1 MKLINHS
8 GLRSLFA
15 VSLAT
20 SLAFAA
26 SSQAA
31 FVSYYVGTDSLVTLG
46 GSGRYAG
53 LPNPNAGKLTFLA
66 FPYPFR
72 IPVGNHY
79 HPKGLMNYVGD
90 NLGLEPDGTTL
101 TATAPHPSYYLPE
114 GNLPPLQLTFAS
126 GGLYNGKLV
135 SAPEAGNAFSFLTI
149 SDTQQLAGFAPGSP
163 QSILFNSSRGRWNG
177 SLTGTDVHLE
187 LVSLTP
193 GLNVG
198 STFTRNLFVDPG
210 DDQRLGDAFN
220 FTPTFWTEANA
231 TPGPYEAVFKLTDE
245 NGLFGD
251 SGNFEFRFNV
261 IPEPSSALLGA
272 LGALAL
278 LRRRR

>member
-1 MKLINHS
+1 MKSNHHS
-8 GLRSLFA
+8 RLRSLFA

-46 GSGRYAG
+46 GSGIYAG
-53 LPNPNAGKLTFLA
+53 LPNLNAGKLTFLYA
-66 FPYPFR
+66 HTYTDTPN
-72 IPVGNHY
+72 INHY
-79 HPKGLMNYVGD
+79 HSKGLMRYTGD
-90 NLGLEPDGTTL
+90 NLGAA
-101 TATAPHPSYYLPE
+101 TATEVNPNFYLPE
-114 GNLPPLQLTFAS
+114 GARPPLQLTFAS
-126 GGLYNGKLV
+126 SGLYNGKMV
-135 SAPEAGNAFSFLTI
+135 SAPEVGNPFSFLTI
-149 SDTQQLAGFAPGSP
+149 SDTQQLAGFGPGAPE
-163 QSILFNSSRGRWNG
+163 SILFNSSANRWNG
-177 SLTGTDVHLE
+177 PLAGADVRLE

-198 STFTRNLFVDPG
+198 STFTRNLFVAPG
-210 DDQRLGDAFN
+210 DDQRLGEVFI
-220 FTPTFWTEANA
+220 FTPTFWTEAGA
-231 TPGPYEAVFKLTDE
+231 TPGDYRAQFKLTDG
-245 NGLFGD
+245 NNLFAD

-272 LGALAL
+272 IGALAL

>member
-1 MKLINHS
+1 MKSNHHS
-8 GLRSLFA
+8 RLRSLFA

-31 FVSYYVGTDSLVTLG
+31 FVSYYVGTDSLTTLV
-46 GSGRYAG
+46 SGIHAG
-53 LPNPNAGKLTFLA
+53 LPNPNAGRLTFLYA
-66 FPYPFR
+66 HTYTATPA
-72 IPVGNHY
+72 INHY
-79 HPKGLMNYVGD
+79 HSRGAFRYTGPNLGADTVIVMNPNNYV
-90 NLGLEPDGTTL
+90 
-101 TATAPHPSYYLPE
+101 PE
-114 GNLPPLQLTFAS
+114 GALPPLQLTFAS
-126 GGLYNGKLV
+126 GGLYNGKMI
-135 SAPEAGNAFSFLTI
+135 SAPEVGNPYSFLTI
-149 SDTQQLAGFAPGSP
+149 ADTQQLSGFAPGDP
-163 QSILFNSSRGRWNG
+163 ESILFNSSANRWNG
-177 SLTGTDVHLE
+177 MFTGADVHLE

-231 TPGPYEAVFKLTDE
+231 TPGLYEAVFKLTDD
-245 NGLFGD
+245 NNLFAD
-251 SGNFEFRFNV
+251 SGNFRFRFNV

>member
-1 MKLINHS
+1 MKLNNHS
-8 GLRSLFA
+8 GLRSLLA

-20 SLAFAA
+20 SLTFAA
-26 SSQAA
+26 SSHAA

-46 GSGRYAG
+46 GTGTYAG
-53 LPNPNAGKLTFLA
+53 LPNLNAGKLTFLA
-66 FPYPFR
+66 FPYPLR

-79 HPKGLMNYVGD
+79 HSKGLMRYTGP
-90 NLGLEPDGTTL
+90 NLGAA
-101 TATAPHPSYYLPE
+101 TATEPNPQNYLPE
-114 GNLPPLQLTFAS
+114 GRLPPLQLTFAS

-163 QSILFNSSRGRWNG
+163 QSILFNSSGGRWNG

-198 STFTRNLFVDPG
+198 NTFTRNLFVDPG
-210 DDQRLGDAFN
+210 DDQHLGDAFN

-231 TPGPYEAVFKLTDE
+231 TPGDYRAVFKLTDD
-245 NGLFGD
+245 NNLFAD

-272 LGALAL
+272 VGALAL